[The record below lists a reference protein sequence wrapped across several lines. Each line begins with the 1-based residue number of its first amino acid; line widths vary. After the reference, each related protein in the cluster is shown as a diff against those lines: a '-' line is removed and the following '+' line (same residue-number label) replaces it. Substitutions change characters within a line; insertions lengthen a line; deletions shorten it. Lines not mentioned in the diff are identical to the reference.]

1 MAIDRTDSPFQPA
14 GVIERGYNGPSREEV
29 QNASIGELLKRLSS
43 DGSHLVQQEFQLA
56 KTELQES
63 ASKAIGAGAKIGIA
77 AGLAL
82 PGIMALTA
90 ALVIGLGIIIDSYWL
105 SALIVGVVILAVAGF
120 MVKRALS
127 GFRDGLAPR
136 ETVRTVREDIDWAK
150 RETGR
155 VKQELSA

>member
-1 MAIDRTDSPFQPA
+1 MAIDRTDSPFQTEA
-14 GVIERGYNGPSREEV
+14 EIQHGGNGRVREEV
-29 QNASIGELLKRLSS
+29 QAASIGELLKRLSS
-43 DGSHLVQQEFQLA
+43 DGSHLVQQEIQLV

-63 ASKAIGAGAKIGIA
+63 ASRAASAAAKIGIA

-82 PGIMALTA
+82 PGIMALAA

-127 GFRDGLAPR
+127 ALRAGLAPK

-150 RETGR
+150 RQSGR

>member
-14 GVIERGYNGPSREEV
+14 GVIQRGSNGRFHEEV
-29 QNASIGELLKRLSS
+29 QSASIGELFKRLTS
-43 DGSHLVQQEFQLA
+43 DSSHLVQQEIQLA
-56 KTELQES
+56 KAELQES
-63 ASKAIGAGAKIGIA
+63 ASTAASAAAKIGIA

-90 ALVIGLGIIIDSYWL
+90 ALVIGLGIIINSYWL

-120 MVKRALS
+120 MVKRAMGAFKS
-127 GFRDGLAPR
+127 GLKPK
-136 ETVRTVREDIDWAK
+136 ETVRTVRDDIDWAK